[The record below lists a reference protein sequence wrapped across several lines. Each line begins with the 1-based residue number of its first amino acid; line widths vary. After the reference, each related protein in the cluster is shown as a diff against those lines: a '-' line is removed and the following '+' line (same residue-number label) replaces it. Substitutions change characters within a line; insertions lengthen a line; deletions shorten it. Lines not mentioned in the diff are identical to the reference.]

1 MPSNATALNF
11 DQQLAAMDLVQRF
24 EFIAN
29 SVKNTIFT
37 TSLGREDQLITH
49 VIASGSHNISI
60 AAINT
65 GRLFPQTISLIET
78 TQQKYKIDIAE
89 YHPDEIETKQYA
101 DSFGLNGFYES
112 IKARHECCRIRKLE
126 PLDKILKNTDGWITG
141 LRREQSNNRAHVPFC
156 EWSEKY
162 KVFKFN
168 PLADL
173 STEAMDGF
181 IAEHDV
187 PINPLHFKGF
197 PSIGCEPCTRAIKPG
212 EDERAGRWWWENDN
226 SRECGLHQSRSI

>member
-1 MPSNATALNF
+1 M
-11 DQQLAAMDLVQRF
+11 
-24 EFIAN
+24 
-29 SVKNTIFT
+29 
-37 TSLGREDQLITH
+37 
-49 VIASGSHNISI
+49 
-60 AAINT
+60 
-65 GRLFPQTISLIET
+65 IET

-89 YHPDEIETKQYA
+89 YHPDEVETKQYA

-112 IKARHECCRIRKLE
+112 IEARHECCRVRKLE
-126 PLDKILKNTDGWITG
+126 PLDKILKNTNGWITG

-162 KVFKFN
+162 QVFKFN

-173 STEAMDGF
+173 STDAMDSF

-187 PINPLHFKGF
+187 PINPLHFKSF